1 MKRVLLVLGFIKD
14 NITPTR
20 TGIANMPGI
29 IIMGVAP
36 KFAVLTVIS
45 GSTCFTET
53 VQRTSIITDIETTT
67 AILRGGGFLN
77 IQCASGGDTI
87 THTRI
92 PVEVGATVTT
102 IILGEQ
108 LPVTDTHAHRRRVRH
123 RPVQILAFLNFPLL
137 INP

>member
-1 MKRVLLVLGFIKD
+1 VLGFIKD
-14 NITPTR
+14 NIIPTR

-53 VQRTSIITDIETTT
+53 VQRTSIITDIKPTT
-67 AILRGGGFLN
+67 AMVIGRGLVGKAG
-77 IQCASGGDTI
+77 AHGGDTI
-87 THTRI
+87 TRTRI
-92 PVEVGATVTT
+92 PVEAGATITT

-108 LPVTDTHAHRRRVRH
+108 LPVTDTRAHRRRVRH
-123 RPVQILAFLNFPLL
+123 RPVQILAFLKFPLL